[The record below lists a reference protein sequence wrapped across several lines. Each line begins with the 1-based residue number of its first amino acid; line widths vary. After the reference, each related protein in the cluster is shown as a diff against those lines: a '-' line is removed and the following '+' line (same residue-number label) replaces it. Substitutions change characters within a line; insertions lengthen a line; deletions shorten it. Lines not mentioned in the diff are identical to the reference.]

1 MNREVIC
8 FDAVAPARERGLKFL
23 YFRCIYGIILLK
35 ELNTMSEKEL
45 TDLIERIKERRLKLE
60 MSYQDL
66 SDATGISKSTLQR
79 YETGYI
85 KKVPINQIEIL
96 AKALHTTPSYLMGWD
111 NTVTEAPSVPLTP
124 RDERQIAA
132 DLEKML
138 ADLDSKNAMAA
149 MGGTVEDDEDRELL
163 KASLQATMRLAKK
176 IAKEKYTP
184 KKYRHEEE

>member
-1 MNREVIC
+1 
-8 FDAVAPARERGLKFL
+8 
-23 YFRCIYGIILLK
+23 
-35 ELNTMSEKEL
+35 MSEKEL
-45 TDLIERIKERRLKLE
+45 ADLIERIKERRLKLE

>member
-1 MNREVIC
+1 MGISENIKLLREQY
-8 FDAVAPARERGLKFL
+8 GLSQ
-23 YFRCIYGIILLK
+23 K
-35 ELNTMSEKEL
+35 ELGQIAGVSDKAVSTWEQG
-45 TDLIERIKERRLKLE
+45 IKEPRMGAIQKIA
-60 MSYQDL
+60 DHF
-66 SDATGISKSTLQR
+66 GIQKSNIIEDNGLQS
-79 YETGYI
+79 
-85 KKVPINQIEIL
+85 Q
-96 AKALHTTPSYLMGWD
+96 
-111 NTVTEAPSVPLTP
+111 SVPLTP

-138 ADLDSKNAMAA
+138 SDLDSKNSMAA

>member
-1 MNREVIC
+1 
-8 FDAVAPARERGLKFL
+8 
-23 YFRCIYGIILLK
+23 
-35 ELNTMSEKEL
+35 MSEKEL

-96 AKALHTTPSYLMGWD
+96 AKALHTTPSYLMDWD

-138 ADLDSKNAMAA
+138 ADLDSKNSMAA

>member
-1 MNREVIC
+1 
-8 FDAVAPARERGLKFL
+8 
-23 YFRCIYGIILLK
+23 
-35 ELNTMSEKEL
+35 MSEKEL
-45 TDLIERIKERRLKLE
+45 TDLIEKIKERRLKLE

-184 KKYRHEEE
+184 KKYRHDEE

>member
-1 MNREVIC
+1 
-8 FDAVAPARERGLKFL
+8 
-23 YFRCIYGIILLK
+23 
-35 ELNTMSEKEL
+35 MSEKEL

-111 NTVTEAPSVPLTP
+111 NTVTEPPSVTLTP

-138 ADLDSKNAMAA
+138 ADLDSKNSMAA

>member
-1 MNREVIC
+1 MGISENIKLLREQY
-8 FDAVAPARERGLKFL
+8 GLSQ
-23 YFRCIYGIILLK
+23 K
-35 ELNTMSEKEL
+35 ELGQIAGVSDKAVSTWEQG
-45 TDLIERIKERRLKLE
+45 IKEPRMGAIQKIA
-60 MSYQDL
+60 DHF
-66 SDATGISKSTLQR
+66 GIQKSNIIEDNGLQS
-79 YETGYI
+79 
-85 KKVPINQIEIL
+85 Q
-96 AKALHTTPSYLMGWD
+96 S
-111 NTVTEAPSVPLTP
+111 VTLTP

-149 MGGTVEDDEDRELL
+149 MGGTVDDDEDRELL

>member
-1 MNREVIC
+1 
-8 FDAVAPARERGLKFL
+8 
-23 YFRCIYGIILLK
+23 
-35 ELNTMSEKEL
+35 MSEKEL

-124 RDERQIAA
+124 RDERQIAV

-138 ADLDSKNAMAA
+138 ADLDNKNSMAA

>member
-1 MNREVIC
+1 
-8 FDAVAPARERGLKFL
+8 
-23 YFRCIYGIILLK
+23 
-35 ELNTMSEKEL
+35 MSEKEL

-149 MGGTVEDDEDRELL
+149 MGGTVEDDEDSVLL

>member
-1 MNREVIC
+1 MPVSD
-8 FDAVAPARERGLKFL
+8 F
-23 YFRCIYGIILLK
+23 LK
-35 ELNTMSEKEL
+35 EYMLKNGYTKADISRMSNIPYTTIDGLFKKGDENTKLSTLKKLAELIGCTIDDMAYNDSSEK
-45 TDLIERIKERRLKLE
+45 
-60 MSYQDL
+60 S
-66 SDATGISKSTLQR
+66 
-79 YETGYI
+79 
-85 KKVPINQIEIL
+85 N
-96 AKALHTTPSYLMGWD
+96 
-111 NTVTEAPSVPLTP
+111 TEAPSVPLTT

-138 ADLDSKNAMAA
+138 ADLDSQNAMAA

>member
-1 MNREVIC
+1 MGISENIKLLREQY
-8 FDAVAPARERGLKFL
+8 GLSQ
-23 YFRCIYGIILLK
+23 K
-35 ELNTMSEKEL
+35 ELGQIAGVSDKAVSTWEQG
-45 TDLIERIKERRLKLE
+45 IKEPRMGAIQKIA
-60 MSYQDL
+60 DHF
-66 SDATGISKSTLQR
+66 GIQKSNIIEDNGLQS
-79 YETGYI
+79 
-85 KKVPINQIEIL
+85 Q
-96 AKALHTTPSYLMGWD
+96 
-111 NTVTEAPSVPLTP
+111 SVSLTP

-138 ADLDSKNAMAA
+138 ADLDSKNSMAA

>member
-1 MNREVIC
+1 MGISENIKLLREQY
-8 FDAVAPARERGLKFL
+8 GLSQ
-23 YFRCIYGIILLK
+23 K
-35 ELNTMSEKEL
+35 ELGQIAGVSDKAVSTWEQG
-45 TDLIERIKERRLKLE
+45 IKEPRMGAIQKIA
-60 MSYQDL
+60 DHF
-66 SDATGISKSTLQR
+66 GIQKSNIIEDNGLQS
-79 YETGYI
+79 
-85 KKVPINQIEIL
+85 
-96 AKALHTTPSYLMGWD
+96 PSI
-111 NTVTEAPSVPLTP
+111 TLTP

-138 ADLDSKNAMAA
+138 ADLDSQNAMAA

>member
-1 MNREVIC
+1 MGISENIKLLREQY
-8 FDAVAPARERGLKFL
+8 GLSQ
-23 YFRCIYGIILLK
+23 K
-35 ELNTMSEKEL
+35 ELGQIAGVSDKAVSTWEQG
-45 TDLIERIKERRLKLE
+45 IKEPRMGAIQKIA
-60 MSYQDL
+60 DHF
-66 SDATGISKSTLQR
+66 GIQKSNIIEDNGLQS
-79 YETGYI
+79 
-85 KKVPINQIEIL
+85 
-96 AKALHTTPSYLMGWD
+96 H
-111 NTVTEAPSVPLTP
+111 SVPLTP